1 MIMGMAGSIHGLIVV
16 SCVAFLVL
24 VFGFAFMIPL
34 LLFPVLLWVMI
45 ASRYLFKVYTYN
57 LTHLYSTSIL
67 VL

>member
-45 ASRYLFKVYTYN
+45 ASRYFSKFIHIIL
-57 LTHLYSTSIL
+57 LTSTARAY
-67 VL
+67 